1 MLNKTQ
7 PQHGLNKPEEEIRQ
21 LKQRL
26 EEEIAK
32 NTLLGEHIQQLQD
45 GKEAKLP
52 PLNEKH
58 LSAIQDF
65 DSFNHLS
72 IPAWEQ
78 DFSQVAQSIKALQ
91 EQGVS
96 SLSTYFDSRQDEFFR
111 LLKQI
116 KIVHHNKEAEMFI
129 SANLEYD
136 SLLDLYLPE
145 AYESILKQFYCILRG
160 ESRLTTELP
169 VELPNGEKRY
179 YILKWISIDNPIP
192 YKRVLVSLV
201 NITDRHAMGKKLAET
216 NRQLST
222 LIKNLSG
229 IVYQC
234 KNDDLWTMQYLSD
247 TVKEI
252 TGYCCQELLF
262 NKKVTFTSLI
272 HPDDR
277 VTVEHEI
284 QQAIQKN
291 RQFSIEYRI
300 KNKEGEERWV
310 WEQGVGIPG
319 HNPEKIETLEGYILD
334 ITDRKKY
341 EEALLQSEE
350 KFKKAFHASPMAI
363 MLAKERDG
371 RIIEANDS
379 FTEITGWTKEEYDGK
394 TSLELGIW
402 SNPSDRIDFITTIQ
416 QEGKVKAREYLIFRK
431 SGHLRNVIISGYPM
445 RISGE
450 RVIIANITDITE
462 QRQAQVNLKNE
473 RTHLRT
479 VLETIPDLIWLKDP
493 DGVYLNCNYQFEL
506 FFGATEAEI
515 IGRTDYDF
523 VSKEL
528 ADFFRVNDKR
538 AMQANQATTN
548 LEWVTFANDGHRALL
563 ETVKTPMRNSQGEL
577 VGVLGIARD
586 ITKIKLNEE
595 ALKESEVLYKAIF
608 NNTGTATCLIDENR
622 TLILV
627 NEKFERLSGYS
638 KKELEHKKKW
648 TDFVAAGDLV
658 KMQKH
663 HERRRESPQNAPRH
677 YEFTFIDRKQ
687 AKHHIF
693 LNIDMIPGTKTSV
706 ASLLDVSVRINA
718 LNELRQSHEKYQNL
732 VENINDIIYELD
744 ANWNFSYISPRVQA
758 VTGYPPAHYQG
769 KYFLEVVDDSDR
781 TEVSRRF
788 ESFLHQNE
796 NLPLEFRAKTQDGQ
810 VVWLRVSVRPV
821 IKNNRFIGIRGIGIN
836 ITRQKRTEQELIR
849 AKEEAEAADRLK
861 SAFLATMSHELRTP
875 LNAII
880 GFSQLIDEDLAPNEV
895 VDMGKIIHSSGNHL
909 LSIIE
914 SIFELTM
921 LQSKQSKLR
930 IETFTVQEMGTS
942 LKFFMKSELNK
953 YGKQNISYSFTGF
966 ESDQLGSIRSD
977 KTKLTQLLTNLI
989 SNSVKYSDS
998 GEIAVGCQTNQ
1009 NAITFCVKD
1018 EGIGIAQEMLEVIFE
1033 RFRQVDDSS
1042 TRRYEGVG
1050 LGLSI
1055 CKEIADLLQGRI
1067 WVESTP
1073 RKGSKFYFELPLAL
1087 KETDESKNKDS

>member
-7 PQHGLNKPEEEIRQ
+7 PQHGSNKPEEEIRQ

-32 NTLLGEHIQQLQD
+32 NVLLEEHIQHLQD
-45 GKEAKLP
+45 GQKSNLP
-52 PLNEKH
+52 AMSEKR

-78 DFSQVAQSIKALQ
+78 DYSQVAQSIKELQ
-91 EQGVS
+91 RQGVN
-96 SLSTYFDSRQDEFFR
+96 SLSSYFDSHQDEFFR

-116 KIVHHNKEAEMFI
+116 KIIHHNKEAEMFMPKNKAY
-129 SANLEYD
+129 S
-136 SLLDLYLPE
+136 SLLDLYHPE
-145 AYESILKQFYCILRG
+145 SYQSILKQFYCILRG
-160 ESRLTTELP
+160 EYRLATELP

-179 YILKWISIDNPIP
+179 YILKWIAIEHPIP

-201 NITDRHAMGKKLAET
+201 NITDRHAMEEKLAET

-234 KNDDLWTMQYLSD
+234 KNDSHWTMQYLSD
-247 TVKEI
+247 TVQEV
-252 TGYCCQELLF
+252 TGYCPEQLLF
-262 NKKVTFTSLI
+262 NKDLAFSDLV
-272 HPDDR
+272 HAEDR
-277 VTVEHEI
+277 EVVEQEI
-284 QQAIQKN
+284 QAAIQAH

-300 KNKEGEERWV
+300 TTKKGETRWL
-310 WEQGVGIPG
+310 WEQGIGIQ
-319 HNPEKIETLEGYILD
+319 NQASKVETLEGYILD
-334 ITDRKKY
+334 ITDRKQY
-341 EEALLQSEE
+341 EEALQQSEE

-363 MLAKERDG
+363 MLTREQDG
-371 RIIEANDS
+371 RIIEANES
-379 FTEITGWTKEEYDGK
+379 FTEITGWTKEEYEGK

-402 SNPSDRIDFITTIQ
+402 SNPADRIDYITTIQ
-416 QEGKVKAREYLIFRK
+416 QEGKVKAREYLIFKK
-431 SGHLRNVIISGYPM
+431 SGHLRSVLISGYPM
-445 RISGE
+445 RLGNDRIT
-450 RVIIANITDITE
+450 IANITDITE
-462 QRQAQVNLKNE
+462 HRQAQLNLKNE

-493 DGVYLNCNYQFEL
+493 DGVFLNCNYQFEL
-506 FFGATEAEI
+506 FFGASEAEI
-515 IGRTDYDF
+515 IGKTDYNF

-528 ADFFRVNDKR
+528 ADFFRKNDKR
-538 AMQANQATTN
+538 AIQANQASTN
-548 LEWVTFANDGHRALL
+548 LEWVTFASDGHRALL
-563 ETVKTPMRNSQGEL
+563 ETVKTPMRDSQGAL

-586 ITKIKLNEE
+586 ITKNKLNEE

-627 NEKFERLSGYS
+627 NEKFEHLSGYS
-638 KKELEHKKKW
+638 RKELENKMKW
-648 TDFVAAGDLV
+648 TDFVVPEDLE

-663 HERRRESPQNAPRH
+663 HNNRRQVPQNAPKH

-693 LNIDMIPGTKTSV
+693 LNIDMIPGTNTSV

-744 ANWNFSYISPRVQA
+744 ADWNFSYISPRVQA
-758 VTGYPPAHYQG
+758 ITGYPPSHYLG
-769 KYFLEVVDDSDR
+769 KYFLEVVAERDKAAV
-781 TEVSRRF
+781 EKRF
-788 ESFLHQNE
+788 DGFLEQKE
-796 NLPLEFRAKTQDGQ
+796 NLPIEFRAKTLDDQT
-810 VVWLRVSVRPV
+810 VWLRISVRPV
-821 IKNNRFIGIRGIGIN
+821 IKNNHIIGLRGIGSDV
-836 ITRQKRTEQELIR
+836 TRQKRTEQELIR

-880 GFSQLIDEDLAPNEV
+880 GFSQLIDEDLPPTEM

-921 LQSKQSKLR
+921 LQSKQTKLR
-930 IETFTVQEMGTS
+930 IEHFTVQEIGKS
-942 LKFFMKSELNK
+942 LEFFMKSELKK
-953 YGKQNISYSFTGF
+953 YDKQSINFSFSGFDTTKQPNI
-966 ESDQLGSIRSD
+966 QSD

-989 SNSVKYSDS
+989 SNSVKYSNK
-998 GEIAVGCQTNQ
+998 GKITVGCQTKKKSVV
-1009 NAITFCVKD
+1009 FSVKD

-1055 CKEIADLLQGRI
+1055 CKEIAELLQGKI
-1067 WVESTP
+1067 WVESEP
-1073 RKGSKFYFELPLAL
+1073 SKGSKFYFELPLTPK
-1087 KETDESKNKDS
+1087 KETNTSET

>member
-7 PQHGLNKPEEEIRQ
+7 PQEGSNKPEEEIRR

-32 NTLLGEHIQQLQD
+32 NALLGEHIQQLQD
-45 GKEAKLP
+45 GQKSSLP
-52 PLNEKH
+52 FANEKR

-91 EQGVS
+91 VQGIN
-96 SLSTYFDSRQDEFFR
+96 SLSSYFDSRQDEFFR

-116 KIVHHNKEAEMFI
+116 KIIHHNKEAEMFTPKDMAY
-129 SANLEYD
+129 S

-145 AYESILKQFYCILRG
+145 AYQSILKQFYCILRG
-160 ESRLTTELP
+160 EKRLTTELP
-169 VELPNGEKRY
+169 IELPNGEKRY
-179 YILKWISIDNPIP
+179 YILKWIAIEHPIP

-201 NITDRHAMGKKLAET
+201 NITDRHAMEEKLAET

-234 KNDDLWTMQYLSD
+234 KNDNHWTMQYLSD
-247 TVKEI
+247 TVQEI

-262 NKKVTFTSLI
+262 NKKKSFADLI
-272 HPDDR
+272 HPEDR
-277 VTVEHEI
+277 KSVEREV
-284 QQAIQKN
+284 QQAIQKHH
-291 RQFSIEYRI
+291 QFSIEYRI
-300 KNKEGEERWV
+300 TTKKGEERWV

-319 HNPEKIETLEGYILD
+319 HNPEHIETLEGYILD
-334 ITDRKKY
+334 ITDRKHY

-445 RISGE
+445 QLGGE

-493 DGVYLNCNYQFEL
+493 DGIYLNCNYQFEL

-515 IGRTDYDF
+515 IGKTDYDF

-538 AMQANQATTN
+538 AMQANQAMTN

-563 ETVKTPMRNSQGEL
+563 ETVKTPMCNSQGEL

-663 HERRRESPQNAPRH
+663 HDRRRESPQNAPKH

-744 ANWNFSYISPRVQA
+744 ADWNFSYISPRVQA
-758 VTGYPPAHYQG
+758 ITGYPPSHYLG
-769 KYFLEVVDDSDR
+769 KYFLEVVAERDKADV
-781 TEVSRRF
+781 EKRF
-788 ESFLHQNE
+788 DGFLKQKD
-796 NLPLEFRAKTQDGQ
+796 NLPLEFRAQTLDGQ
-810 VVWLRVSVRPV
+810 TVWLRISVRPV
-821 IKNNRFIGIRGIGIN
+821 IKKNHIIGLRGIGSD
-836 ITRQKRTEQELIR
+836 ITRQKRTEQELIN
-849 AKEEAEAADRLK
+849 AKEKAEAADRLK

-880 GFSQLIDEDLAPNEV
+880 GFSQLIDESLPPAEM

-921 LQSKQSKLR
+921 LQSKQTKLR
-930 IETFTVQEMGTS
+930 VENFTAQEIGKS
-942 LKFFMKSELNK
+942 LEFFMKSELKK
-953 YGKQNISYSFTGF
+953 YDKQNISFSFSGF
-966 ESDQLGSIRSD
+966 NAAKQPNIQSD

-989 SNSVKYSDS
+989 SNSVKYSNK
-998 GEIAVGCQTNQ
+998 GKITVECQAKQ
-1009 NAITFCVKD
+1009 KSVIFCVKD

-1055 CKEIADLLQGRI
+1055 CKEIAELLHGKI
-1067 WVESTP
+1067 WVESAP
-1073 RKGSKFYFELPLAL
+1073 LKGSKFYFKLPLTQENNAH
-1087 KETDESKNKDS
+1087 K